1 MAFNKMLIQRIFNM
15 SKTSHQTLTSCRI
28 SSSAV
33 SHSLRNDKAPAIDPG
48 DVSLF
53 RRLMRSPA
61 PELPYF
67 GAGERL
73 IEKLRG
79 MDIGRDRIRLDGLS
93 PPAAAAEARLTAEDA
108 RKLMKVA
115 QIEMV
120 KEKIK
125 KIGKSCVSYEE
136 FVKICVEGAWSEEQ
150 GFEIAKMLDESGNVF
165 VFGKV
170 VFLRPDQVAKAIH
183 GLMPAPVAHPE
194 DPRRKEL
201 EILEEQK
208 YVIDK
213 KAESLVRRELWCGLA
228 FLMVQTAGFM
238 RLTFWE
244 LSWDVMEPICFYV
257 TSMYFMAGY
266 TFFLRTA
273 KEPSFE
279 GFFQSR
285 FSTKQK
291 KLMKANKF
299 DLQRY
304 NELREACY
312 PHPWPREKSA
322 TFGVPDDGDNSET
335 MESGPSQQYNLR

>member
-1 MAFNKMLIQRIFNM
+1 MAFNKMLIQRLFNI
-15 SKTSHQTLTSCRI
+15 SKVSHQTLTSCRI
-28 SSSAV
+28 SSSAA
-33 SHSLRNDKAPAIDPG
+33 SHLPRNEQAIDPG
-48 DVSLF
+48 DSSIF

-61 PELPYF
+61 AEMPYF
-67 GAGERL
+67 AAGERL

-79 MDIGRDRIRLDGLS
+79 MEIGRDRIRLDGLS
-93 PPAAAAEARLTAEDA
+93 PPATAAAGRLTAEDA

-115 QIEMV
+115 QVEMV
-120 KEKIK
+120 KEKMRK
-125 KIGKSCVSYEE
+125 SGKSCVSYDE

-150 GFEIAKMLDESGNVF
+150 GFEIAKMLDESGNVL
-165 VFGKV
+165 VLDKV

-183 GLMPAPVAHPE
+183 GLMPVPVAHPE

-201 EILEEQK
+201 EILEEEK
-208 YVIDK
+208 AIIDK

-266 TFFLRTA
+266 AFFLRTA

-279 GFFQSR
+279 GFFHSR
-285 FSTKQK
+285 FSTKQR

-312 PHPWPREKSA
+312 PQPWPREKSA
-322 TFGVPDDGDNSET
+322 IFGVPHDDYKSKS
-335 MESGPSQQYNLR
+335 MESPASQQYNLR

>member
-1 MAFNKMLIQRIFNM
+1 
-15 SKTSHQTLTSCRI
+15 
-28 SSSAV
+28 
-33 SHSLRNDKAPAIDPG
+33 
-48 DVSLF
+48 
-53 RRLMRSPA
+53 MRSPA

-67 GAGERL
+67 AAGERL

-79 MDIGRDRIRLDGLS
+79 MEIGRDRIRLDGLS
-93 PPAAAAEARLTAEDA
+93 PPAAAAEGRLTAEDA

-150 GFEIAKMLDESGNVF
+150 GFEIAKMLDESGNVL
-165 VFGKV
+165 VLGKV
-170 VFLRPDQVAKAIH
+170 VFLHPDQVAKAIH
-183 GLMPAPVAHPE
+183 GLMPAPVAQPE

-201 EILEEQK
+201 EILEEHK
-208 YVIDK
+208 SIIDR

-266 TFFLRTA
+266 AFFLRTA

-322 TFGVPDDGDNSET
+322 TFGVPDDGADNSET
-335 MESGPSQQYNLR
+335 MESAPSQQYNLR

>member
-1 MAFNKMLIQRIFNM
+1 MEGESWPLWQIDIRSVVGGICF
-15 SKTSHQTLTSCRI
+15 TTTSCTI
-28 SSSAV
+28 F
-33 SHSLRNDKAPAIDPG
+33 H
-48 DVSLF
+48 F
-53 RRLMRSPA
+53 
-61 PELPYF
+61 
-67 GAGERL
+67 
-73 IEKLRG
+73 
-79 MDIGRDRIRLDGLS
+79 
-93 PPAAAAEARLTAEDA
+93 
-108 RKLMKVA
+108 
-115 QIEMV
+115 
-120 KEKIK
+120 
-125 KIGKSCVSYEE
+125 
-136 FVKICVEGAWSEEQ
+136 
-150 GFEIAKMLDESGNVF
+150 
-165 VFGKV
+165 
-170 VFLRPDQVAKAIH
+170 QVAKAIH
-183 GLMPAPVAHPE
+183 GLMPVPVAHPE

-208 YVIDK
+208 SIIDK

-322 TFGVPDDGDNSET
+322 TFGVPDDGDNSVT
-335 MESGPSQQYNLR
+335 MGSAPSQQYNLR